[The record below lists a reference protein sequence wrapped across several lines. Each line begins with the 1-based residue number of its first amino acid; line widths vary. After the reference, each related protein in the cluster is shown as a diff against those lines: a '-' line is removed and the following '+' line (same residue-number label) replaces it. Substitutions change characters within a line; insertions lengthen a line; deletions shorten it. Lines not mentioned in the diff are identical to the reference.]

1 MESPAFGAAEQFIEG
16 TIAAALVALWL
27 LAVALHLAR
36 PYMLADA
43 QVHPPLGAD
52 LWWTIYVGM
61 RDVFL
66 LQVFLGSFIFFYPD
80 VVKNND
86 LPITGGLAAVCA
98 FGVLLLKLMT
108 RADANARSFNAQ
120 TFLIGLGAGL
130 YLVPYLLGSQ
140 VTTVGSSI
148 SNQLAS
154 ILVSSQNQTSPWPC
168 ATSRPSCRG
177 HGSDRRRL
185 QPPPCLARPSKADA
199 GLPASPRRRARR
211 SRWISK
217 PLVQGTEYWI
227 ILSVAAV
234 LPILWSFTLALHFA
248 RPYIVRYLQG
258 LTLRFG
264 GDVWWLSY
272 VLMRDGLLV
281 VMTLALSAIFLFPN
295 IY

>member
-36 PYMLADA
+36 PYMLMLTRKFTLR
-43 QVHPPLGAD
+43 LGAD

-98 FGVLLLKLMT
+98 FGALLLKLMT
-108 RADANARSFNAQ
+108 RADADARSFNAQ
-120 TFLIGLGAGL
+120 TFLIGIGAGL

-154 ILVSSQNQTSPWPC
+154 ILVSSQNQTIALALCYFS
-168 ATSRPSCRG
+168 AFLVG
-177 HGSDRRRL
+177 VLGLVAVAYNLRL
-185 QPPPCLARPSKADA
+185 
-199 GLPASPRRRARR
+199 ASPSPRKA
-211 SRWISK
+211 
-217 PLVQGTEYWI
+217 E
-227 ILSVAAV
+227 AAAASQ
-234 LPILWSFTLALHFA
+234 PAAQS
-248 RPYIVRYLQG
+248 
-258 LTLRFG
+258 
-264 GDVWWLSY
+264 
-272 VLMRDGLLV
+272 
-281 VMTLALSAIFLFPN
+281 
-295 IY
+295 